1 MQRHRP
7 KSGRRRQSIGPDHTM
22 IRDGVSDSPQ
32 SLSLPYR
39 ANRLD
44 ADGGLAVWWLAT
56 EAAKSSDVERWFRS
70 LDREERERAARFRTD
85 ADRREFIA
93 AHALLRAMLTYY
105 FNAAPVAWRFLVD
118 ANGKPWI
125 DPQVGPHELQF
136 NISHTRGLVA
146 VALASRGAVGV
157 DVEEIDDTKADLAIA
172 EAYFARSEVE
182 MLQQAPP
189 SERTRCFF
197 RLWTLKEAYI
207 KAIGKGLS
215 APLSSFA
222 FTFEPIRI
230 AFLPGS
236 ENANWRF
243 AIIPASNR
251 HVLSIATDRLDCG
264 PIELTTRALTP
275 PDL

>member
-1 MQRHRP
+1 
-7 KSGRRRQSIGPDHTM
+7 M

-32 SLSLPYR
+32 SPRLSRR
-39 ANRLD
+39 ADRLD
-44 ADGGLAVWWLAT
+44 AAGGLAVWWLAT
-56 EAAKSSDVERWFRS
+56 EAAKPSDMRRWLGA
-70 LDREERERAARFRTD
+70 LDREERQRAARFRTE

-105 FNAAPVAWRFLVD
+105 FDVPLLAWRFLVD

-125 DPQVGPHELQF
+125 DPQVGPHGIQF

-146 VALASRGAVGV
+146 AALASRGAIGV

-207 KAIGKGLS
+207 KAIGEGLS

-251 HVLSIATDRLDCG
+251 HVLSVATDWLDCEAV
-264 PIELTTRALTP
+264 ELTTRALAP
-275 PDL
+275 SDL